1 MEEQKE
7 ILEKTLND
15 FSEGEKNRDDVA
27 VMGVK
32 IV

>member
-1 MEEQKE
+1 LPEQKE
-7 ILEKTLND
+7 ILEKTLAE

-32 IV
+32 IN